1 LSSQF
6 DPGGEFD
13 AVTDQDIQM
22 DENYNIISCLREGK
36 RIFFVPVSSKSLETN
51 EFLLSGASEL
61 INSTMFSPGGEF
73 EAWASYSDIQSD
85 ETENLLSFL
94 KGGVRRFLTPVS
106 TPEIDADVVK
116 IS

>member
-1 LSSQF
+1 NLLGLSQSSHFLLSSQF

-13 AVTDQDIQM
+13 AVTDQDIQL

-61 INSTMFSPGGEF
+61 INSTMFS
-73 EAWASYSDIQSD
+73 
-85 ETENLLSFL
+85 
-94 KGGVRRFLTPVS
+94 
-106 TPEIDADVVK
+106 
-116 IS
+116 